1 MSWLGTTSPFNIT
14 AEAATLEPFNRED
27 VHALLL
33 QHTDHTEQQ
42 WEQAAMDR
50 IYDLSQG
57 HPWLVNG
64 RPDREPGCRSTEAAR
79 SHHGTPPCDVVLCLD
94 GEYSAQGCGIF
105 DRSKEDVRT
114 CRSIEVQDAHD
125 FQRFSSGTRLA

>member
-64 RPDREPGCRSTEAAR
+64 